1 MDDQIRQYQ
10 RSYRLI
16 RACQSNRLQ
25 SQVLAQ
31 VYQQICPQARCPT
44 HDAQSMSEVAT
55 RPDETRRTAA
65 AGGTRTL

>member
-1 MDDQIRQYQ
+1 MDDQIRRYQ

-16 RACQSNRLQ
+16 RACQSTRLQ

-31 VYQQICPQARCPT
+31 AYQQICPQARCPI
-44 HDAQSMSEVAT
+44 HGIHLESDVAH
-55 RPDETRRTAA
+55 PDEARRTAA